1 MPTQRQH
8 EPVHHPRVRTAVI
21 GYGYAGRSF
30 HSYLIGL
37 VPELELRGIASKG
50 LGGAAMLSLILI
62 VLRLRFSVPLALV
75 ASWWAIEELQVVICS
90 ILFAVA
96 PWPVPTGQALCS
108 SRIDVDLGSV
118 GICVIGWLSF
128 YLYRVHHGRT
138 STDTP

>member
-1 MPTQRQH
+1 MLAILFARH
-8 EPVHHPRVRTAVI
+8 
-21 GYGYAGRSF
+21 YGWDYF
-30 HSYLIGL
+30 
-37 VPELELRGIASKG
+37 PPELRGIASKG

-128 YLYRVHHGRT
+128 CLYRVHHGRT